1 MKRQAETRG
10 SCTVRRDHLLSH
22 AREIAVLSSSSPVQT
37 RRAYPR
43 GEEPRSPSQSPLATI
58 MRAMSTM
65 RAEYPYS
72 LSYQTYNLRCVLSTT
87 IVDSASTMPLRVS
100 LM

>member
-1 MKRQAETRG
+1 
-10 SCTVRRDHLLSH
+10 
-22 AREIAVLSSSSPVQT
+22 
-37 RRAYPR
+37 
-43 GEEPRSPSQSPLATI
+43 